1 MTPLEKAQGQEADS
15 PGRCCIWKYME
26 IMRMHRSILERKF
39 SQTGV
44 YRSQHQLLM
53 YIAKHPSASQKEIAG
68 QYKISTAAVAVSL
81 KKLEKGG
88 YIRRAVDEKDNRY
101 NQIDLTPK
109 GLKIVEISQ
118 LIFGEMEEAMF
129 QGFSGEDF
137 DRLIG
142 YLDRISGNLVQI
154 LRGLDIKTE
163 SEELT

>member
-1 MTPLEKAQGQEADS
+1 MKPLQKAREEEADT
-15 PGRCCIWKYME
+15 PVRHCIWTYME
-26 IMRMHRSILERKF
+26 ITRMHRSILERKF

-53 YIAKHPSASQKEIAG
+53 YIAKHPNASQKEIAE

-101 NQIDLTPK
+101 NQIDLTPR
-109 GLKIVEISQ
+109 GLEIVETSQ
-118 LIFGEMEEAMF
+118 KIFGEVEEAMF

-137 DRLIG
+137 ERLTG
-142 YLDRISGNLVQI
+142 YLDRLSGNLEQM
-154 LRGLDIKTE
+154 LQ
-163 SEELT
+163 